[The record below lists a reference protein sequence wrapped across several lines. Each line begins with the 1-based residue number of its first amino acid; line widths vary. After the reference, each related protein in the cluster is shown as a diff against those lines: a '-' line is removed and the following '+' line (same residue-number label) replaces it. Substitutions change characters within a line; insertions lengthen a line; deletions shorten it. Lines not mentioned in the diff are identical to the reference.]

1 MVLKKLTP
9 PSSSLVVGLA
19 ELIDKPSP
27 KPSIRSTTPAAIS
40 VASIAMGLG
49 RDGRAMGDKAQLLC
63 RHDGIEIVVV
73 LSIGNIRLGE
83 GSAAAPPVGSG
94 TRDAW

>member
-1 MVLKKLTP
+1 MIAA
-9 PSSSLVVGLA
+9 GAA
-19 ELIDKPSP
+19 EQIDKPSP
-27 KPSIRSTTPAAIS
+27 KPSIRSATPAAIS
-40 VASIAMGLG
+40 VALMAMEVG
-49 RDGRAMGDKAQLLC
+49 RDGRAMRDKAQLLC

-94 TRDAW
+94 THDAR

>member
-1 MVLKKLTP
+1 MIAA
-9 PSSSLVVGLA
+9 GAA
-19 ELIDKPSP
+19 ERIDKPSP
-27 KPSIRSTTPAAIS
+27 KPSIRSATPAAIS
-40 VASIAMGLG
+40 VASMAMEVG

-94 TRDAW
+94 TRDAR